1 MQEIPFS
8 LSRETILRSQEVASS
23 KNCFKVCLGF
33 NDLPEYLSS
42 KMSVGNP
49 KVNDSS
55 DGFVFCSSFFFFSL
69 YVVCG

>member
-42 KMSVGNP
+42 KMGVGNP
-49 KVNDSS
+49 
-55 DGFVFCSSFFFFSL
+55 
-69 YVVCG
+69 